1 METNLYDCVLKEMVV
16 WESAFLLRR
25 RESNRVP
32 ILKGTPKWVLV
43 SEVDDDV

>member
-32 ILKGTPKWVLV
+32 VLKGVSKWVPV